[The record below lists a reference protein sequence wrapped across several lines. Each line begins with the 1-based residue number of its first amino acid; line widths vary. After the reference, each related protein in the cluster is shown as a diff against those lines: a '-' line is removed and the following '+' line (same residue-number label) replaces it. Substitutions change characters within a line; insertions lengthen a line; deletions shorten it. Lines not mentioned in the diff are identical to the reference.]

1 MTAAPHRSARRD
13 RGFTLVEVVIAIV
26 VVALLSTTVVI
37 GIGQLTDRGADTA
50 CTTSAD
56 AARTASAAHW
66 ATTGTHPTSF
76 TDLTTSGA
84 LTVPADAT
92 LTANDLL
99 LTTGTWALA
108 LTSTPPTYTCVEP
121 TMATVLQRAITFDTT
136 YRTLLTTQPA
146 LTPTQ
151 RITTTLTQ
159 LPTSTVAPHQ
169 LDPTTT
175 EFSLTDACIA
185 LTLPTNPTPDPITPR
200 LTICQPPTPPDAPTN
215 LTTTR
220 VPGNATSL
228 TLTWT
233 PPTNTGRR
241 PITDYI
247 IEHTTNGTYQRID
260 DGTTTL
266 TTHTLTGLTTE
277 TPHTIRIAAITT
289 TGQSPWTTT
298 TATPSLRPDND
309 HLTDATPLTFP
320 APNTD
325 WTGPL
330 VSLSTATIE
339 PGESTQRLW
348 VYNVSRSAWWKFTP
362 TTSVLAAIGAST
374 PGGIGHPHTMATLR
388 ATPSVSAPIV
398 TGCLA
403 WNGSNNCLSDSVVL
417 TAGRT
422 YWLQIDGG
430 NPLTAPRI
438 RTYDLVPPPSGPG
451 VANDRI
457 DDAASLPALDSA
469 GDQETATVTMTNAT
483 IEGAEIGARTVWW
496 THTPTRTE
504 TVAFSGSVTSGAMSM
519 TLRSAADVAAV
530 PLSTCSG
537 TPSCTFTRPL
547 TADTTYWIQ
556 LNASTIISAQTGTV
570 IAANAPANDHVVDA
584 TTITFPAPDTD
595 WTGTTVN
602 LGAATLETGE
612 TTQRLW
618 VYNLSR
624 SGWWSFT
631 PDADTLVAI
640 GATTPPSPGH
650 PHTMVTVRATPSV
663 TAPIVTGCLAWGGS
677 SGCLSDAMVL
687 TGGQTYWLQID
698 GGSPLAAPRLRT
710 YSRHVPPPAHDAA
723 ASPAVI
729 TTAPFGGTGTA
740 APTDATF
747 ATAETGET
755 GVWGT
760 VMRSVWWSYTPTQD
774 QVIRFSAAVGG
785 TTVSRG
791 GITVR
796 ASASATAPIIASCFL
811 ESNQTTCS
819 VPALSLTAGTTY
831 YVQVYSNAANTGGS
845 WTVTPA
851 ASNVLTND
859 NIAHPTAIAPV
870 ANGSTWTSST
880 TNTTMASIES
890 GELAW
895 LLNSGRSIWYSY
907 TPSSNQ
913 TVRFGMNAIVPHG
926 VTGVRVWAPAQ
937 PVGSAATVSNS
948 AALAVCSNNSGP
960 SCQSGW
966 VTLTGGTTYY
976 VQVYNQVTSANN
988 WQVQV
993 TVQAQ

>member
-1 MTAAPHRSARRD
+1 MHRAPTPPHRSARRD

-325 WTGPL
+325 WTGPALDLTYATREVGETEVASTTKTAWWSFTPPQTML
-330 VSLSTATIE
+330 VS
-339 PGESTQRLW
+339 
-348 VYNVSRSAWWKFTP
+348 V
-362 TTSVLAAIGAST
+362 GASSLV
-374 PGGIGHPHTMATLR
+374 GRNGNPHTRVSLR
-388 ATPSVSAPIV
+388 SSPSVSARTIASCV
-398 TGCLA
+398 AWVNQAGCLSP
-403 WNGSNNCLSDSVVL
+403 GIVL
-417 TAGRT
+417 TGGRT
-422 YWLQIDGG
+422 YWLQIGSDTSQ
-430 NPLTAPRI
+430 PSIRI
-438 RTYDLVPPPSGPG
+438 VTGAVVPPPVDPP
-451 VANDRI
+451 VANDHI
-457 DDAASLPALDSA
+457 ASAAPIAPLAPASTHTTPA
-469 GDQETATVTMTNAT
+469 VTMTEAT
-483 IEGAEIGARTVWW
+483 IELDEIGARTVWW
-496 THTPTRTE
+496 TYTPTRTE
-504 TVAFSGSVTSGAMSM
+504 TVGLTGSVSTGAMSM
-519 TLRSAADVAAV
+519 TLRTTADVTAA
-530 PLSTCSG
+530 PAN
-537 TPSCTFTRPL
+537 SCTGTTRCTITRSL
-547 TADTTYWIQ
+547 TAGTTYWIQ
-556 LNASTIISAQTGTV
+556 LNAASVITAITGSLML
-570 IAANAPANDHVVDA
+570 ANAPVNDHVA
-584 TTITFPAPDTD
+584 AASLLAFPAPNTD
-595 WTGTTVN
+595 WTSPAFDLT
-602 LGAATLETGE
+602 AATVEAGETETGG
-612 TTQRLW
+612 TP
-618 VYNLSR
+618 R
-624 SGWWSFT
+624 SAWWQFT
-631 PDADTLVAI
+631 PTQSITVTV
-640 GATTPPSPGH
+640 GTSSQVGRNGN
-650 PHTMVTVRATPSV
+650 PHTRVSLRGSASVNAPTLASCVAWNGWAGCTTSSV
-663 TAPIVTGCLAWGGS
+663 T
-677 SGCLSDAMVL
+677 L
-687 TGGQTYWLQID
+687 TGGQTYWLQLVSDTSYPSIRIIT
-698 GGSPLAAPRLRT
+698 GSPL
-710 YSRHVPPPAHDAA
+710 
-723 ASPAVI
+723 
-729 TTAPFGGTGTA
+729 
-740 APTDATF
+740 
-747 ATAETGET
+747 
-755 GVWGT
+755 
-760 VMRSVWWSYTPTQD
+760 
-774 QVIRFSAAVGG
+774 
-785 TTVSRG
+785 
-791 GITVR
+791 
-796 ASASATAPIIASCFL
+796 
-811 ESNQTTCS
+811 
-819 VPALSLTAGTTY
+819 
-831 YVQVYSNAANTGGS
+831 
-845 WTVTPA
+845 
-851 ASNVLTND
+851 
-859 NIAHPTAIAPV
+859 
-870 ANGSTWTSST
+870 
-880 TNTTMASIES
+880 
-890 GELAW
+890 
-895 LLNSGRSIWYSY
+895 
-907 TPSSNQ
+907 
-913 TVRFGMNAIVPHG
+913 
-926 VTGVRVWAPAQ
+926 
-937 PVGSAATVSNS
+937 
-948 AALAVCSNNSGP
+948 
-960 SCQSGW
+960 
-966 VTLTGGTTYY
+966 
-976 VQVYNQVTSANN
+976 
-988 WQVQV
+988 
-993 TVQAQ
+993 